1 MRALDYPYVGGAPP
15 EEGTGKAPP
24 KVTQERARLITRAAM
39 ISRTVATVLTFA
51 LLTAVPRAQAQGAAR
66 PAADAPEIPYQLFR
80 LENGLTVI
88 LHEDHTTPIVG
99 VHVEYDVGSK
109 NEKEGRTGFAHLFEH
124 LMFQG
129 TEHLPKGEADRLLD
143 AAGGSGN
150 GSTSQDATQYWEQV
164 PTSALEQMLF
174 VESERM
180 GFLLPTLTQ
189 EKLDNQR
196 DVVKNERRENYE
208 MQPYGL
214 AFEKILQS
222 LWSPEFPYHWMP
234 IGSHEDL
241 EAATLED
248 VKEFFQ
254 RWYGPENAVLAI
266 AGDIDPAATRALV
279 TRWFGAIP
287 GKKRPSA
294 AAPAPA
300 PLGAEKR
307 VTMEDRV
314 QLPRLY
320 MAWQTPKI
328 FAEGDA
334 ALGVAGQVLSDGKSA
349 RLVKRLVMDERI
361 AQSVSAGQMPQ
372 ALAGMFL
379 VVATPKPG
387 VSLARLEKEI
397 DEEIARLAAE
407 PPSMEELQRAKNGI
421 EAGAIFSLEP
431 VGGFGGRAATLAD
444 YYLQAGDPGFLAA
457 DLARYRALSREDV
470 SAATRRFL
478 RKDARVVLT
487 VTPSRGAPEVPPPQR
502 PPSPAPPAA
511 PGAPAPAAQTQ
522 PPAADRPTPPANGA
536 AR

>member
-1 MRALDYPYVGGAPP
+1 MTP
-15 EEGTGKAPP
+15 
-24 KVTQERARLITRAAM
+24 
-39 ISRTVATVLTFA
+39 RTLATVLTVA
-51 LLTAVPRAQAQGAAR
+51 LLPALPRAQVEGAAR
-66 PAADAPEIPYQLFR
+66 PAAAEAPEIPYQLFR

-99 VHVEYDVGSK
+99 IHVQYDVGSK

-129 TEHLPKGEADRLLD
+129 TEHLPKGEADRLVD

-150 GSTSQDATQYWEQV
+150 GSTSQDTTQYWEQV

-174 VESERM
+174 VEADRM

-189 EKLDNQR
+189 DKLDNQR
-196 DVVKNERRENYE
+196 EVVRNERRENYE

-214 AFEKILQS
+214 AFEKILQN

-241 EAATLED
+241 EATTLGD

-266 AGDIDPAATRALV
+266 AGDIDPAGARALA
-279 TRWFGAIP
+279 TRWFGGIP
-287 GKKRPSA
+287 GKQRPAA

-320 MAWQTPKI
+320 MAWQTPKL
-328 FAEGDA
+328 FADGDA
-334 ALGVAGQVLSDGKSA
+334 ALGVAGQVLSEGKSA

-387 VSLARLEKEI
+387 ISLERLEKEI

-407 PPSMEELQRAKNGI
+407 PPSAEELQRAKNVI
-421 EAGAIFSLEP
+421 ESGAIFSLEP

-444 YYLQAGDPGFLAA
+444 YYLRAGDPGYLAA
-457 DLARYRALSREDV
+457 DLARYRALTREDV

-487 VTPSRGAPEVPPPQR
+487 VTPSAGAPEVPAPQR
-502 PPSPAPPAA
+502 PPAA
-511 PGAPAPAAQTQ
+511 PGAPAPAPTP
-522 PPAADRPTPPANGA
+522 PPAAGRPTPPANGA